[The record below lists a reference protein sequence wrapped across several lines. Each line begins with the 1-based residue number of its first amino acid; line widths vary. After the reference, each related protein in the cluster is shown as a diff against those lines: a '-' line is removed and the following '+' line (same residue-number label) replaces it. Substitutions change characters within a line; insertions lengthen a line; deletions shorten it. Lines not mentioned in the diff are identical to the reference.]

1 MASMG
6 MVVAFVTP
14 RTGTTFF
21 TCGGRNQVAYGSVR
35 LARVQHT
42 CSAADLV
49 TPYSSTSKFKRE
61 RLEVLNLSSGYEAE
75 AEDLVYF

>member
-6 MVVAFVTP
+6 LVVAFVTP

-49 TPYSSTSKFKRE
+49 TPYSSKFKRE